1 MDALAMASCTDET
14 SKACMLRRIVSSTGI
29 LELKEVPKKLIV
41 IGGGYIGLEMASV
54 WARLGAEVT
63 VVEYLPDIV
72 STMVRPGQILLCPC
86 PSSARHLLIM
96 LAHHSTRTPV

>member
-1 MDALAMASCTDET
+1 MASCTDKT

-72 STMVRPGQILLCPC
+72 STMVSPSPALIRPC
-86 PSSARHLLIM
+86 PSPAQHLLIV
-96 LAHHSTRTPV
+96 LAHHSDRTPV